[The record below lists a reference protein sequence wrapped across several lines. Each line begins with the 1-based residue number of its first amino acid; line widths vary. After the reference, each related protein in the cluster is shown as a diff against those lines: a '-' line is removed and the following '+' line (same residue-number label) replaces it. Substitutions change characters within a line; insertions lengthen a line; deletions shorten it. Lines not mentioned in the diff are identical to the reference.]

1 MPGAMNKMASKALSG
16 SAKFELGNSSMEY
29 DAALDAMTI
38 DADHENE
45 LGMEGMDMYAN
56 KLAALSGMGDRLS
69 VDVDGDG
76 VQDGIDID
84 GDGTVDIDASKP
96 GQMMKYSEFKAPG
109 LLVKTGKSIFQDP
122 FCELTDYQKESNGIV
137 PGYAGHIPRAR
148 DKYGGAAIGGCS
160 PTPTFEVE
168 IKSGQWKLMTNAAI
182 NEAMHLALQGGGPQ
196 HYSSSDN
203 KQETT
208 WDYEVR
214 WNGSA
219 LTQTNVKTKKER
231 QVRQKASSWM
241 GSLLDAFDE
250 VFLVPDSA
258 ASRLIPLERPRK
270 PPPPT
275 DADSAKLHVAHAAV
289 WDAGCSVYGGFVR
302 DWVIRGE
309 SANDIDVNTGD
320 YDATQRAMQQ
330 ALQPYGIT
338 MQTSQPWGETKAYR
352 RLTFV
357 WQGSSLEVDLVD
369 PSKVPHT
376 PPGVDCDVGNL
387 KIDSRGGLQL
397 KVPELVSLEKSI
409 KHALSKKFVCFYEP
423 SSDMAKRRIHKYMQR
438 GWASKNEKPKYAA
451 RYWEPKPLST
461 LRTAPAAVGSPA
473 VQSLP

>member
-1 MPGAMNKMASKALSG
+1 
-16 SAKFELGNSSMEY
+16 
-29 DAALDAMTI
+29 
-38 DADHENE
+38 
-45 LGMEGMDMYAN
+45 
-56 KLAALSGMGDRLS
+56 
-69 VDVDGDG
+69 
-76 VQDGIDID
+76 
-84 GDGTVDIDASKP
+84 
-96 GQMMKYSEFKAPG
+96 
-109 LLVKTGKSIFQDP
+109 
-122 FCELTDYQKESNGIV
+122 
-137 PGYAGHIPRAR
+137 
-148 DKYGGAAIGGCS
+148 
-160 PTPTFEVE
+160 
-168 IKSGQWKLMTNAAI
+168 
-182 NEAMHLALQGGGPQ
+182 
-196 HYSSSDN
+196 
-203 KQETT
+203 
-208 WDYEVR
+208 
-214 WNGSA
+214 
-219 LTQTNVKTKKER
+219 
-231 QVRQKASSWM
+231 
-241 GSLLDAFDE
+241 
-250 VFLVPDSA
+250 
-258 ASRLIPLERPRK
+258 
-270 PPPPT
+270 
-275 DADSAKLHVAHAAV
+275 
-289 WDAGCSVYGGFVR
+289 VYGGFVR

-451 RYWEPKPLST
+451 RYWEPCVT
-461 LRTAPAAVGSPA
+461 LH
-473 VQSLP
+473 